1 MMKENKMNMMELN
14 EEQLEAVTG
23 GRNMDEILHDLAG
36 VGEALVDD
44 IMDTLNGLADLF
56 FG

>member
-1 MMKENKMNMMELN
+1 MTKANETMNMMELN

-23 GRNMDEILHDLAG
+23 GSIVDLSDIINKARLLDIINKEREKL
-36 VGEALVDD
+36 GELV
-44 IMDTLNGLADLF
+44 N

>member
-23 GRNMDEILHDLAG
+23 GGMI
-36 VGEALVDD
+36 DD
-44 IMDTLNGLADLF
+44 IMDAWSTLNTLVDTIIELIED
-56 FG
+56 